1 MRVYPPWT
9 AIVASLLTQPVAAPL
24 THAETIM
31 PDGELREVFQR
42 ASIALPTTA
51 GLANAN
57 DPWLGAVSAAKTVR
71 VEDTRRAA
79 LVEDAPADKWQPGDG
94 YRMLADNLPAAM
106 DAALANEPE
115 AEDQVGA
122 QGNHKMVSAASCGY
136 RRGKAT
142 SRGSIIAANAPA
154 VSNYTPPPRRTSLH
168 ESS

>member
-1 MRVYPPWT
+1 
-9 AIVASLLTQPVAAPL
+9 
-24 THAETIM
+24 M
-31 PDGELREVFQR
+31 PEGELREVFQR
-42 ASIALPTTA
+42 ASLALPTTA

-122 QGNHKMVSAASCGY
+122 QGDHKMVSPASCGY
-136 RRGKAT
+136 RHGKAT

-154 VSNYTPPPRRTSLH
+154 VANYTPPPRRSSLH

>member
-1 MRVYPPWT
+1 MWLRYSRNPW
-9 AIVASLLTQPVAAPL
+9 PPL

-31 PDGELREVFQR
+31 PEGELREVFQR
-42 ASIALPTTA
+42 ASLALPTTA

-94 YRMLADNLPAAM
+94 YRPRGENLQAAM

-115 AEDQVGA
+115 AEEDQVGA
-122 QGNHKMVSAASCGY
+122 QGDHKMVSPASCGY
-136 RRGKAT
+136 RHGKAT

-154 VSNYTPPPRRTSLH
+154 VANYTPPPRRSSLH